1 MRVPTV
7 AITALLSL
15 QLVAVPGRAQYL
27 APVAVR
33 PLAAAAITRQDV
45 DAVPRRDTLTD
56 ARREIS
62 EAGTLVGGAAG
73 GVAGALIGLAI
84 ASRTHMDCHVDY
96 CGLAEGALG
105 LGLGESIGL
114 ALGAHLGSR
123 STHSAH
129 IVTTALSSVVIA
141 AGGTFAALMLGEG
154 GVIMVPFTPA
164 LQLAVAL
171 VVESH

>member
-56 ARREIS
+56 AR
-62 EAGTLVGGAAG
+62 
-73 GVAGALIGLAI
+73 GLAI

-171 VVESH
+171 MVESH